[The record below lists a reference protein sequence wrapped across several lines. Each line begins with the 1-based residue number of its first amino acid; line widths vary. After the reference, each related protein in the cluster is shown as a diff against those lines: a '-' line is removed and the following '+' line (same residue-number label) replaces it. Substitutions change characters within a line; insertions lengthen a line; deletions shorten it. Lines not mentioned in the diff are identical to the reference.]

1 MTLLCRLSIAATA
14 LTLSTC
20 TLAAQ
25 APPTA
30 DSTAAIARSLER
42 IAVALERIERAQGF
56 QIWLAR
62 AEVAAVGQRELERQL
77 TSAAARVDGHDE
89 ERRQLEATLERL
101 DELARSPDYPVE
113 QADAERRQIENRLT
127 GLREARRDAEARRAE
142 LESRLVAAERQ
153 VQDLLAD
160 IDRQMRAP

>member
-1 MTLLCRLSIAATA
+1 MSRFPVSFAATLAVA
-14 LTLSTC
+14 L
-20 TLAAQ
+20 LASAPVVAQ
-25 APPTA
+25 QPP
-30 DSTAAIARSLER
+30 DPQAAIARSLER